1 MRTPLVSSNWTW
13 LEGVQPAHSIWK
25 GQAYMYCYSKLHA
38 AVGKSANPGPTC
50 YLFPIP
56 QSQAAVPALN
66 LLRCSFA
73 STLPIIHLTNLL
85 VLAAA
90 LLVAVTPSSNAPCLL
105 QQRNPQSLRLE
116 GRSAT
121 HLARVLFSFTSLNLS
136 LPLPS
141 VLVLQSSIC
150 PHCSLHPPPNLT
162 PLPNPNLFYS
172 HHQPPPLPGNLP
184 SGCYFNG
191 SGGCKCG

>member
-1 MRTPLVSSNWTW
+1 MARGRSTCPLN
-13 LEGVQPAHSIWK
+13 LEVPG
-25 GQAYMYCYSKLHA
+25 MYCYSKLHA

-50 YLFPIP
+50 YLRVFPIP
-56 QSQAAVPALN
+56 QSQAAVPALT
-66 LLRCSFA
+66 LLRNSFA

-90 LLVAVTPSSNAPCLL
+90 LLVAATPSSNTPCLL
-105 QQRNPQSLRLE
+105 QHRNPQSLRLE
-116 GRSAT
+116 GWSAT

-141 VLVLQSSIC
+141 VLVLLSSIC
-150 PHCSLHPPPNLT
+150 PHCSLPPPPPKSHTLIQ
-162 PLPNPNLFYS
+162 PHPNPNLPYP

>member
-1 MRTPLVSSNWTW
+1 
-13 LEGVQPAHSIWK
+13 
-25 GQAYMYCYSKLHA
+25 MYCYSKLHA

-50 YLFPIP
+50 YLRVFPIP
-56 QSQAAVPALN
+56 QSQAAVPALT
-66 LLRCSFA
+66 LLRNSFA

-90 LLVAVTPSSNAPCLL
+90 LLVAATPSSNAPCLM
-105 QQRNPQSLRLE
+105 QHRNPQSLRLE

-141 VLVLQSSIC
+141 VLVLLSSIC
-150 PHCSLHPPPNLT
+150 PHCSLHPPQNLT
-162 PLPNPNLFYS
+162 PLPNPTPNPNLPYP

-184 SGCYFNG
+184 QRLLLQRQRRLQVRINLPDLRHISRHRL
-191 SGGCKCG
+191 

>member
-1 MRTPLVSSNWTW
+1 
-13 LEGVQPAHSIWK
+13 
-25 GQAYMYCYSKLHA
+25 MYCYSN
-38 AVGKSANPGPTC
+38 KSANPGPTC
-50 YLFPIP
+50 YLRVFPIP
-56 QSQAAVPALN
+56 QSQAAVPALT
-66 LLRCSFA
+66 LLRNSFA

-90 LLVAVTPSSNAPCLL
+90 LLVAATPSSNAPCLL
-105 QQRNPQSLRLE
+105 QQRNPQSLRPE

-121 HLARVLFSFTSLNLS
+121 HLARVLFSFTSLNLP

-141 VLVLQSSIC
+141 VLVLLSSIC
-150 PHCSLHPPPNLT
+150 PHCSLHPSQNLT
-162 PLPNPNLFYS
+162 PLPDPNLPYPTPTYFTCTTS
-172 HHQPPPLPGNLP
+172 PPHYQGTCP